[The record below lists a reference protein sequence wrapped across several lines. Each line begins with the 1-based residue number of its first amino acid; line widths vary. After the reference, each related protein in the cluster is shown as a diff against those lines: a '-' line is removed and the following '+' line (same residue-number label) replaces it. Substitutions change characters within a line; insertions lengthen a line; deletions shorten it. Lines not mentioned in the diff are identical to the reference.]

1 MTQNLAEKLFGERAR
16 AADNFIEN
24 YLEKRLLKDAP
35 GLVKLKEAMAYS
47 ANSGGKRFRPV
58 LSIMTAEAL
67 GVDPK
72 FVLPFGSAVEFIH
85 TYSLIHDDLPCMDN
99 DDMRRGK
106 PTNHKVYGEATALLA
121 GDALLT
127 EAFYLVTQN
136 YVTLGELAAK
146 AAAELSQSAGACGMV
161 GGQSIDM
168 YAKREDL
175 SQDELIRLHN
185 LKTGELIKVAAL
197 GAAILCGA
205 NQKQQKEIHEYAL
218 ILGLAFQVK
227 DDILDF
233 NPQKPESGSFASL
246 IGLEETKNYLN
257 ALTESSQQ
265 SIKSW
270 DSKANPLRELAVYNR
285 DRDK

>member
-1 MTQNLAEKLFGERAR
+1 MKSESAEKLFGAR
-16 AADNFIEN
+16 SKVADSFIEN
-24 YLEKRLLKDAP
+24 YLENRLLKDAP
-35 GLVKLKEAMAYS
+35 GLLKLKESMAYS

-72 FVLPFGSAVEFIH
+72 FILPFGAAVEFIH

-106 PTNHKVYGEATALLA
+106 PTNHKVFGEATALLA

-127 EAFYLVTQN
+127 EAFFLVTQR
-136 YVTLGELAAK
+136 YATLGDLAAR
-146 AAAELSQSAGACGMV
+146 AAAELSNSAGACGMV

-168 YAKREDL
+168 YAKRE
-175 SQDELIRLHN
+175 ELTESELVRLHN

-205 NQKQQKEIHEYAL
+205 NKSQQKEIDDYAL
-218 ILGLAFQVK
+218 TLGLAFQVK
-227 DDILDF
+227 DDILDY
-233 NPQKPESGSFASL
+233 NPQKPESGSFTSL
-246 IGLEETKNYLN
+246 IGIDETKIYLN
-257 ALTESSQQ
+257 KLTEKAQNY
-265 SIKSW
+265 IKGW
-270 DSKANPLRELAVYNR
+270 DKKADPLRELTIYNR